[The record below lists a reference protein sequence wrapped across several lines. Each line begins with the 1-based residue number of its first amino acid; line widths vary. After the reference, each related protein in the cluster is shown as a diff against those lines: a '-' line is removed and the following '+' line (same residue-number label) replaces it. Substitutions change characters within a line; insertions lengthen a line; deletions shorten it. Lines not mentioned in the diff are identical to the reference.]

1 MTLRIMIF
9 SIWNAY
15 LRVLSKYPM
24 GTQIVQTGTMMSLGD
39 ISAQKLV
46 EKADTIDFKRT
57 LRFTIIGSCIVG
69 PMVRTWFITLEKAFG
84 PVITFRKT
92 VQKVVVDQVGF
103 MPVSQSIILTSLGCL
118 QGLDFAQIKAKWKN
132 EIATVVTTGWKI
144 FPWIQMINFY
154 YVPFLLRP
162 LIINI
167 VALFWYTFLA
177 WYANK
182 LKYKA

>member
-1 MTLRIMIF
+1 
-9 SIWNAY
+9 
-15 LRVLSKYPM
+15 
-24 GTQIVQTGTMMSLGD
+24 
-39 ISAQKLV
+39 
-46 EKADTIDFKRT
+46 
-57 LRFTIIGSCIVG
+57 
-69 PMVRTWFITLEKAFG
+69 MVRTWFIALEKAFG

-92 VQKVVVDQVGF
+92 VQKVAVDQVAF

-132 EIATVVTTGWKI
+132 EIATVVTTGWKVRQQKIVSCICITTILSCLFIFFQI

-162 LIINI
+162 LIVNI

>member
-1 MTLRIMIF
+1 
-9 SIWNAY
+9 
-15 LRVLSKYPM
+15 
-24 GTQIVQTGTMMSLGD
+24 MSLGD

-132 EIATVVTTGWKI
+132 EIATVVTTGWKVRQQKIVCICITALLSFPVSFFSFRYFPGFKWSI
-144 FPWIQMINFY
+144 FIMFHSCWGH
-154 YVPFLLRP
+154 
-162 LIINI
+162 
-167 VALFWYTFLA
+167 W
-177 WYANK
+177 
-182 LKYKA
+182 